1 MINMKGNFALKP
13 SLVTIV
19 NSKNFLKKMMIKA
32 FLVSTKDLKF
42 KLVCRQNL
50 DFILRLTEV

>member
-1 MINMKGNFALKP
+1 
-13 SLVTIV
+13 
-19 NSKNFLKKMMIKA
+19 MIKA

-50 DFILRLTEV
+50 DFILRLTKFKLRPSWWTSKQLQFLTGKVTIAF